1 FYDRD
6 VSAALNIRRCAVCPG
21 PRPTEL
27 CYWAGRPAMPKP
39 GRPGQEW
46 VYLPSASMV
55 LNALTGIPRP
65 LQPNASHLNSV
76 SYAYFTQD
84 NVFTPQT
91 EAVVPLS
98 VVQQQVHT
106 ATLGAM
112 TRCSA
117 HATAQGEVNEQT
129 SVGLSLDEL
138 AAFLAA
144 HPGVGSA
151 ALHSNSS
158 SVPLATFRATVL
170 SALSRKD
177 VFAIVNFDRA
187 VLKEA
192 GGGHHSPLGA
202 YHEASDSV
210 LVMDVSRYKYSSW
223 WVPVAQLYAATSL
236 TMDSST
242 RAPRGLVLAWSLATW
257 GPSLPG
263 PALSTDDGAL
273 PVRCAG
279 AMMAGAGQPPP
290 RSGVSGAVFTGFA
303 VIMLLL
309 GTAVGAI
316 GALWWQR
323 RLGRLSSLQ
332 PGTQG
337 PGKVLAAA
345 GWTPVYYNRCL
356 PGEEER
362 SRLHPV
368 PQGQSTGAAGS

>member
-1 FYDRD
+1 MQGGRRAMNVFALFLALVWTSGAQARGLRELPLPSGLLAL
-6 VSAALNIRRCAVCPG
+6 VSPEGRQRITSAQYSADFFALVEHSVSQQNWAFCG
-21 PRPTEL
+21 P
-27 CYWAGRPAMPKP
+27 A
-39 GRPGQEW
+39 
-46 VYLPSASMV
+46 SASMV

-98 VVQQQVHT
+98 VVQQQ
-106 ATLGAM
+106 
-112 TRCSA
+112 
-117 HATAQGEVNEQT
+117 
-129 SVGLSLDEL
+129 GLSLDEL